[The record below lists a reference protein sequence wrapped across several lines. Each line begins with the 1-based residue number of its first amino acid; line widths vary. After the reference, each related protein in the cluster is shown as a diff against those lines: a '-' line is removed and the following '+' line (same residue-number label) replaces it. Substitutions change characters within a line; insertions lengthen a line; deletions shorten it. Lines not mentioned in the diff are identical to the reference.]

1 MNLILLKIMVKYFL
15 FKLMNMKMIIITL
28 FIEILN
34 SKQAFKLYEEL
45 EANMKKDLDK
55 FCE

>member
-1 MNLILLKIMVKYFL
+1 
-15 FKLMNMKMIIITL
+15 MIIITL